1 LAYHAGAL
9 VDGHF
14 FMFGGQN
21 LQLKQINTVYY
32 YDIEENKMNKFSPK
46 VNKLNYIYNA
56 KIKYFLLNLPIL
68 FYTHDFNFKRI

>member
-1 LAYHAGAL
+1 MAYHAGAL

-32 YDIEENKMNKFSPK
+32 YDIEENKMNKISPN
-46 VNKLNYIYNA
+46 VSKLYFIFNA
-56 KIKYFLLNLPIL
+56 TNIQLLLHLLIL
-68 FYTHDFNFKRI
+68 ILIHIFN